1 MQAAGTTGRGSRG
14 HIREFMVAEE
24 RNYRNV
30 LFISLS
36 QFGMVFAFNFVLVF
50 LPFYIHKISPYS
62 SRDTLLWIGLIMG
75 GPSFAAA
82 IVSPFWGSLTSRFSP
97 KTLFIRGL
105 ISHAV
110 LIFLMG
116 YVSNLPLLF
125 MLRIVQGVM
134 GGISTVGLII
144 VSASSSRE
152 WASRDIGFFQN
163 AMTFGQLIGPPAGA
177 MAASFL
183 GYRGAF
189 MTASG
194 LVFIPLVFCFL
205 FVVEGRAG
213 SEDKKAERG
222 RALNRRTLIG
232 WVLCFTATVQL
243 MFLPS
248 VLPNVFEGFHI
259 GHAAALKWAGLVVM
273 FYTGT
278 AMIGNH
284 FFCRLAARV
293 RIDRLILFVGFSG
306 AVLQC
311 LLSVSPG
318 IVGFVALRMLQ
329 TAMIAAVM
337 PLVFSIFSQD
347 LDGKVIGLLNSGRFG
362 GNAIGP
368 MIATSVLAAAGL
380 GWLYISIGIL
390 SFAAILA
397 FAAFFDNAGQEG
409 KLKGF

>member
-1 MQAAGTTGRGSRG
+1 
-14 HIREFMVAEE
+14 MVTDE

-30 LFISLS
+30 LFISFS
-36 QFGMVFAFNFVLVF
+36 QFGMVFSFNFVLVF
-50 LPFYIHKISPYS
+50 LPFYIHEISPYS
-62 SRDTLLWIGLIMG
+62 SRETLLWIGLIMG
-75 GPSFAAA
+75 GASFAAA
-82 IVSPFWGSLTSRFSP
+82 IVSPWWGSLASRFRP
-97 KTLFIRGL
+97 KTLFIGGL

-116 YVSNLPLLF
+116 FVSNLPLLLI
-125 MLRIVQGVM
+125 LRIVQGVM

-189 MTASG
+189 MGASG
-194 LVFIPLVFCFL
+194 LVFITLVFCSL
-205 FVVEGRAG
+205 FVIEGQAG
-213 SEDKKAERG
+213 SVDKKAEREHT
-222 RALNRRTLIG
+222 LNRRTLIG
-232 WVLCFTATVQL
+232 WGLCFTATVQL

-259 GHAAALKWAGLVVM
+259 EHASALKWAGLVVM
-273 FYTGT
+273 FYTAT
-278 AMIGNH
+278 AMVGNH
-284 FFCRLAARV
+284 FFCRLATKIRV
-293 RIDRLILFVGFSG
+293 DRLILFVGISG
-306 AVLQC
+306 TLLQC

-318 IVGFVALRMLQ
+318 VASFVALRMLQ
-329 TAMIAAVM
+329 TAMIAPVI
-337 PLVFSIFSQD
+337 PLVFSIFSLD

-380 GWLYISIGIL
+380 DRLYISVGIL
-390 SFAAILA
+390 SFASLLA
-397 FAAFFDNAGQEG
+397 FGAFFGSTGQEG
-409 KLKGF
+409 KSGR